1 MRHSDHRVNLYTS
14 CSYVL
19 TALCGSFQMLPKEE
33 YFMPP
38 VNLRVRDHR
47 AFGRKPTVGMH
58 VIRSLEKYLVDA
70 QPETLRL
77 DFLRGAQQAVDGM
90 VVTVRTAWY

>member
-1 MRHSDHRVNLYTS
+1 
-14 CSYVL
+14 
-19 TALCGSFQMLPKEE
+19 MLPKEE

-58 VIRSLEKYLVDA
+58 VIRSLEKYIVEGGPKPAIIEGLTDQAAIEGTTRQFTHSLVV
-70 QPETLRL
+70 L
-77 DFLRGAQQAVDGM
+77 
-90 VVTVRTAWY
+90 VVLTR

>member
-1 MRHSDHRVNLYTS
+1 
-14 CSYVL
+14 
-19 TALCGSFQMLPKEE
+19 MLPKEE

-58 VIRSLEKYLVDA
+58 VIRSLEKYMVSSTP
-70 QPETLRL
+70 QPTYITASNTDQVLM
-77 DFLRGAQQAVDGM
+77 DGM
-90 VVTVRTAWY
+90 LEGVQ

>member
-1 MRHSDHRVNLYTS
+1 
-14 CSYVL
+14 
-19 TALCGSFQMLPKEE
+19 MLPKEE

-58 VIRSLEKYLVDA
+58 VIRSLEKYMVSPTPKPTFVPGEVSADQVA
-70 QPETLRL
+70 L
-77 DFLRGAQQAVDGM
+77 DGKYPASLCY
-90 VVTVRTAWY
+90 TVIRCYIM